1 MHIKNLILLIV
12 LCASSL
18 TFAMEPGISDEMT
31 GKPAPNNP
39 REIENIKPVKVK
51 SLQTLAM
58 KAVLKN
64 PRILITEPLPIPCEI
79 MAHELL
85 AQEIKQSTLATTL
98 DTKFAKKFYATT
110 CGMQM
115 FLAKEITKF
124 TMKQLCLLSMIEK
137 RHITKQKQ
145 LTKKEINLLNNLPRR
160 LYEALTSYSNMVKPP
175 LRQRIH
181 NAFKL

>member
-1 MHIKNLILLIV
+1 MQTTIMGNLMIKQITRITALII

-18 TFAMEPGISDEMT
+18 TFAMEPQ
-31 GKPAPNNP
+31 
-39 REIENIKPVKVK
+39 NIKIE

-98 DTKFAKKFYATT
+98 DTKAAQKFNAITL
-110 CGMQM
+110 GMQM
-115 FLAKEITKF
+115 LLTKEIKTF

-145 LTKKEINLLNNLPRR
+145 LTEKEIKLLNNLPRR

>member
-1 MHIKNLILLIV
+1 
-12 LCASSL
+12 
-18 TFAMEPGISDEMT
+18 MEPGISDEMT

-39 REIENIKPVKVK
+39 REIENVKPLKIK

-58 KAVLKN
+58 KAVLKR
-64 PRILITEPLPIPCEI
+64 PRILITEPLPPQCIV

-98 DTKFAKKFYATT
+98 DTKIAKKFCATA

-115 FLAKEITKF
+115 FLAKELTKF

-145 LTKKEINLLNNLPRR
+145 LTKKEINLLNNLPRG
-160 LYEALTSYSNMVKPP
+160 LYEALTSHSKMVKPP
-175 LRQRIH
+175 LRQRIR
-181 NAFKL
+181 NSFKK